1 MGQFSVVVRS
11 ATQTEA
17 LGAALSAALE
27 SCLAPQSAVPDSGR
41 AADLV
46 RAAKVARAGGAW
58 TLHLSGDLGAG
69 KTTLVRGALRHL
81 GIAGAVRS
89 PTFSI
94 MESYAARGWH
104 VLHLDLYRLRTADEL
119 LGLGLADYDQS
130 DAFWMI
136 EWPERGGS
144 RLPTPDLSL
153 QLSALAEPAH
163 DYIEWRQVSLQSHSP
178 RGQLWFDNLE
188 ISHLS

>member
-27 SCLAPQSAVPDSGR
+27 SCLAPQSAVPDSG
-41 AADLV
+41 
-46 RAAKVARAGGAW
+46 RAGGAW

-144 RLPTPDLSL
+144 RLPAPDLSL
-153 QLSALAEPAH
+153 QLSPLAEPAH
-163 DYIEWRQVSLQSHSP
+163 DHNEWRQVSLQSHSP

>member
-1 MGQFSVVVRS
+1 M
-11 ATQTEA
+11 
-17 LGAALSAALE
+17 
-27 SCLAPQSAVPDSGR
+27 
-41 AADLV
+41 
-46 RAAKVARAGGAW
+46 
-58 TLHLSGDLGAG
+58 SGDLGAG

-81 GIAGAVRS
+81 GFAGAVRS

-163 DYIEWRQVSLQSHSP
+163 DYNEWRQVSLQSHSP

>member
-1 MGQFSVVVRS
+1 MP
-11 ATQTEA
+11 
-17 LGAALSAALE
+17 E
-27 SCLAPQSAVPDSGR
+27 SDR
-41 AADLV
+41 AADLG
-46 RAAKVARAGGAW
+46 RAANAAHAGGAW

-81 GIAGAVRS
+81 GITGAVRS

-153 QLSALAEPAH
+153 QLSALAEPALECN
-163 DYIEWRQVSLQSHSP
+163 EWRQVSLQSHSP